1 MSLLSKVAGFLHRV
15 INSAFERRPR
25 NKRASVSN
33 GNKET
38 FSHFQETDNSSRL
51 QKVEPE
57 PASPKQAAPVLKNDQ
72 SHPRALKPVEA
83 TIIVLFLNQQGN
95 QIADPEIIH
104 GNLGQPADIKFR
116 QFKNYH
122 LIGIHGYTLSFV
134 HRHAVVT
141 LNYEKA
147 LGGSVWAL
155 CRDYINS
162 NLLSK
167 PQFYQG
173 KIGEAYSVSIPQ
185 IRNYIFMRA
194 EGQLEGRFSSK
205 QKLITLFYKN
215 ATWTDVYPE
224 SGLLKMLRD
233 TSCYS
238 DIEGEKLDTP
248 LAAGSIWRT
257 FYHVDLISGA
267 RWYNLGGSIWVESSR
282 NMTFVSPYKDEQP
295 DESLANMTAVSVRA
309 TIDFIPG
316 KSVMIFNRPC
326 GKKIASLDNGLLV
339 DLVKYCRADGM
350 DWFFIKERGWI
361 PAIYLKF

>member
-1 MSLLSKVAGFLHRV
+1 MSLLSKVAGFLQKI
-15 INSAFERRPR
+15 INSAFEKRPK
-25 NKRASVSN
+25 NKRSSVSN
-33 GNKET
+33 DNEET
-38 FSHFQETDNSSRL
+38 FSHFQETDNSSY
-51 QKVEPE
+51 QEKVDPE
-57 PASPKQAAPVLKNDQ
+57 PASPQQEA
-72 SHPRALKPVEA
+72 SALKSDQPHPKASKPIKA
-83 TIIVLFLNQQGN
+83 TIIVLFLSQQGK
-95 QIADPEIIH
+95 QIADPEVID
-104 GNLGQPADIKFR
+104 GNLGQPVDIKFR

-134 HRHAVVT
+134 HQHAVVT

-162 NLLSK
+162 NLLTD

-194 EGQLEGRFSSK
+194 EGQLEGKFSSE

-215 ATWTDVYPE
+215 ASWTDVYPD
-224 SGLLKMLRD
+224 SGLLKMLRE

-257 FYHVDLISGA
+257 FYHVDLVNGA
-267 RWYNLGGSIWVESSR
+267 RWYNLGGSIWVKSSR
-282 NMTFVSPYKDEQP
+282 NLTFVSPYKDEQP
-295 DESLANMTAVSVRA
+295 DDSLANMTDVNSQA

-316 KSVMIFNRPC
+316 KSVMVFNRPC
-326 GKKIASLDNGLLV
+326 GKKIASVGNGLLV
-339 DLVKYCRADGM
+339 GLSKYCRADGM

>member
-1 MSLLSKVAGFLHRV
+1 MSLLSKVAGFLHKV
-15 INSAFERRPR
+15 INSAFERRPK
-25 NKRASVSN
+25 NKRSSVSS
-33 GNKET
+33 GNEET
-38 FSHFQETDNSSRL
+38 FSHFQETDNSEYLREA
-51 QKVEPE
+51 EPE
-57 PASPKQAAPVLKNDQ
+57 PASQKQAAPVLKKDQ
-72 SHPRALKPVEA
+72 PKASKPVEA
-83 TIIVLFLNQQGN
+83 TIIVLFLNQQGK

-104 GNLGQPADIKFR
+104 GTLGQRANIEFR

-122 LIGIHGYTLSFV
+122 LTGIHGYTLSFV
-134 HRHAVVT
+134 HQHAVVT

-162 NLLSK
+162 SLLTD

-194 EGQLEGRFSSK
+194 EGQLEGRFSSE

-215 ATWTDVYPE
+215 ASWTDVYPD
-224 SGLLKMLRD
+224 SGLLKMLRE

-257 FYHVDLISGA
+257 FYHVDLVSGA
-267 RWYNLGGSIWVESSR
+267 RWYNLGGSIWVKNSR
-282 NMTFVSPYKDEQP
+282 NMTFVSPYEDEQP
-295 DESLANMTAVSVRA
+295 DKSLANITDVNVQA

-326 GKKIASLDNGLLV
+326 GKKIASVGNGLLV
-339 DLVKYCRADGM
+339 DLIKYCRADGM